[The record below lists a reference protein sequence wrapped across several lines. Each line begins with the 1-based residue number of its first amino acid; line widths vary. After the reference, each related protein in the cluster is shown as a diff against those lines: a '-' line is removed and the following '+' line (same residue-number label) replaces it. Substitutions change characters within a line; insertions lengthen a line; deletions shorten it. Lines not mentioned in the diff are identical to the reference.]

1 MAMDVNPEIAAAL
14 AKLAE
19 QDAAA
24 ADDAQ
29 AALEWIAG
37 DQGLALITQESIQ
50 NFCWYQLPVKWLISL
65 TGKLRVAGALA
76 QALDLLQLPR
86 YAAICRSGTTRE
98 ILSAYEISTAH
109 RRAAFRQAAAASGI
123 TPPDG
128 VRVSAAA

>member
-50 NFCWYQLPVKWLISL
+50 NFCWYQLPVN
-65 TGKLRVAGALA
+65 GKAM
-76 QALDLLQLPR
+76 
-86 YAAICRSGTTRE
+86 RSG
-98 ILSAYEISTAH
+98 
-109 RRAAFRQAAAASGI
+109 RR
-123 TPPDG
+123 
-128 VRVSAAA
+128 

>member
-1 MAMDVNPEIAAAL
+1 MAVDVNPEIAAAL

-50 NFCWYQLPVKWLISL
+50 NFCLYQLPVKWLIEPHRQAP
-65 TGKLRVAGALA
+65 GRRGAGPGAG
-76 QALDLLQLPR
+76 P
-86 YAAICRSGTTRE
+86 
-98 ILSAYEISTAH
+98 
-109 RRAAFRQAAAASGI
+109 AAAAA
-123 TPPDG
+123 
-128 VRVSAAA
+128 VRRHLPVRDDTRDPERV